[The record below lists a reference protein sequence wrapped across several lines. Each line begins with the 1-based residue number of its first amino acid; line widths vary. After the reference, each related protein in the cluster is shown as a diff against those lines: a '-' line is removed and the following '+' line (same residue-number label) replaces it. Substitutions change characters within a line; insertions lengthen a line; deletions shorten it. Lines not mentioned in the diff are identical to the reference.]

1 MSHPWPRSDAWTL
14 TSDAAETPG
23 AVAAERWGWLE
34 VFAAIQILWGV
45 LLFLPSVQP
54 IRMYIRAVPYVS
66 SLGALVYYARY
77 PSGGPLPASSRW
89 LLASIA
95 LLGANLLH
103 PETQLKA
110 GLAQLVFQISIAA
123 PMFWAGRLVGSHE
136 RLERLLWIVFVAS
149 LASAAVG
156 VLQASWP
163 DRFLPPEFSALA
175 RRLNPAVVG
184 ALTYYGPDGRPIVR
198 PPGLSDLPGGAAV
211 AGLMTVLL
219 AAAAVSH
226 ERTSGI
232 VRLFSVAAAAIG
244 MTVLYLTQVRSLTV
258 MAAIGVFMFA
268 AIRLRQGRVMRS
280 GWIVV
285 GGVALVAASFVWA
298 AAIGGKSVETR
309 YSGLIDNGL
318 LTTFQQSRGQFI
330 DYTFRDLLF
339 RFPLGAG
346 LGRWGIMTVYFN
358 DAARW
363 YTPLIYVEIQITG
376 WLLDGGVLMWLCYG
390 GALLSAAR
398 MAYVAAVDRSTE
410 ALQYLA
416 AVVLAF
422 QLTIVA
428 LCLAGPVFNTQLGIV
443 FWMVTGALVG
453 TRRALRADVADSD
466 D

>member
-1 MSHPWPRSDAWTL
+1 V
-14 TSDAAETPG
+14 TSDEVEAPR

-34 VFAAIQILWGV
+34 VFAAIQILWGL

-54 IRMYIRAVPYVS
+54 FRMYIRAVPYVA
-66 SLGALVYYARY
+66 SLGALLYYARY
-77 PSGGPLPASSRW
+77 PSGEPLPAPSRW
-89 LLASIA
+89 LLAAMA
-95 LLGANLLH
+95 LLAANLLH
-103 PETQLKA
+103 PETQLNA

-123 PMFWAGRLVGSHE
+123 PMFWVGRIVGSHE

-156 VLQASWP
+156 VLQVYWP
-163 DRFLPPEFSALA
+163 DRFLPPEFSAIA
-175 RRLNPAVVG
+175 RRLNPAIVG
-184 ALTYYGPDGRPIVR
+184 ALSYYGPDGRPIVR

-232 VRLFSVAAAAIG
+232 VRVFSVAAASIG

-268 AIRLRQGRVMRS
+268 AIRLRQGRILRS
-280 GWIVV
+280 GWIVI

-298 AAIGGKSVETR
+298 TAIGGKSVETR
-309 YSGLIDNGL
+309 FSGLIDNGL
-318 LTTFQQSRGQFI
+318 LTTFQQSRGQFL

-346 LGRWGIMTVYFN
+346 LGRWGIIPIYF
-358 DAARW
+358 DDPARW
-363 YTPLIYVEIQITG
+363 YRPPIYVEIQLTG
-376 WLLDGGVLMWLCYG
+376 WLLDGGVLMWVCYG
-390 GALLSAAR
+390 GAVLSAAR
-398 MAYVAAVDRSTE
+398 LAYVAAVDRSTE
-410 ALQYLA
+410 ALQFPA
-416 AVVLAF
+416 AVVLAL
-422 QLTIVA
+422 QLTIIA

-443 FWMVTGALVG
+443 FWMVTGALCG
-453 TRRALRADVADSD
+453 AARSTSPGGNEARRA
-466 D
+466 